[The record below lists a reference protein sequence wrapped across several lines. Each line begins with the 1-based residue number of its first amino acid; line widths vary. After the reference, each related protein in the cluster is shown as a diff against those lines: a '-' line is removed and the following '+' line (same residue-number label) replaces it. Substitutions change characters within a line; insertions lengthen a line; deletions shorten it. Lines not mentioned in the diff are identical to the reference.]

1 MCDIRVHISPRDKP
15 QCLDLETSRPLCR
28 FLNYY
33 VHCEDV
39 CYGCSGGTPGWD
51 FGCWDYECE
60 CPEKRRIV
68 YTQICISVSG
78 NPVTT
83 VPSDSV
89 YLVHV
94 AQNTVNESDFQ
105 EALYHDDEA
114 EVTTFSICDT
124 MDDSEAVQRD
134 FIKKYFGGNILS
146 HSHEFVNFDG
156 KKSQDS
162 YIKFFRLLIEKFSK
176 PAEVPQQK
184 ENPHMGKK
192 GKRK

>member
-1 MCDIRVHISPRDKP
+1 MVDIRVNISPRDKP

-39 CYGCSGGTPGWD
+39 CYGCSGSTSG
-51 FGCWDYECE
+51 WDYECE

-78 NPVTT
+78 NPVIT

-89 YLVHV
+89 YVVHV
-94 AQNTVNESDFQ
+94 AQNTVNEADFQ

-114 EVTTFSICDT
+114 DATTFSLCDT

-134 FIKKYFGGNILS
+134 LVKKYFEGNILS
-146 HSHEFVNFDG
+146 KGYEFVNFYG

-162 YIKFFRLLIEKFSK
+162 YIKFFRLLVEKFSK
-176 PAEVPQQK
+176 PAEIPQQK
-184 ENPHMGKK
+184 ENSHMGKK
-192 GKRK
+192 NKRK